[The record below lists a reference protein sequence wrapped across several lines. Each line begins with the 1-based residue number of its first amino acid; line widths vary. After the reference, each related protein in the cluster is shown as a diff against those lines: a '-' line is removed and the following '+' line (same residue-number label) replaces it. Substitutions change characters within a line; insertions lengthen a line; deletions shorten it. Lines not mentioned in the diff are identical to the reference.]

1 MPIKSPSTSEQ
12 ALLFARNFFKHPKM
26 LGSLIPSSPFL
37 TDKLLD
43 QLDWASARVIVE
55 YGPGVGNMTEAILK
69 RMNYGARLV
78 AIEMNEDFVQFLNK
92 NFYDPRLH
100 VEQGSAEDV
109 DKVLERLGYPHA
121 DYVVSGIPYSTMPP
135 AVRDAI
141 LRKTYQVL
149 RPEGG
154 AFIIYQFTRAV
165 LPYLK
170 QVFGYVQQDFEPLN
184 ILPARIFYCTR

>member
-1 MPIKSPSTSEQ
+1 LNKSPSTSEQ

-37 TDKLLD
+37 TEKLLD
-43 QLDWASARVIVE
+43 QVDWGSAKVIVE

-78 AIEMNEDFVQFLNK
+78 AIEMNQDFVGFLNN

-100 VEQGSAEDV
+100 VQHGSAEDV
-109 DKVLERLGYPHA
+109 DKVLAELGYPHA

>member
-1 MPIKSPSTSEQ
+1 
-12 ALLFARNFFKHPKM
+12 
-26 LGSLIPSSPFL
+26 
-37 TDKLLD
+37 
-43 QLDWASARVIVE
+43 
-55 YGPGVGNMTEAILK
+55 
-69 RMNYGARLV
+69 
-78 AIEMNEDFVQFLNK
+78 
-92 NFYDPRLH
+92 
-100 VEQGSAEDV
+100 
-109 DKVLERLGYPHA
+109 
-121 DYVVSGIPYSTMPP
+121 MPP

>member
-1 MPIKSPSTSEQ
+1 MLIKSPSTSEQ

-43 QLDWASARVIVE
+43 QVDWATARTIVE

-69 RMNYGARLV
+69 RMNFNARLI
-78 AIEMNEDFVQFLNK
+78 AIEMNGDFVEFLGK
-92 NFYDPRLH
+92 SFYDPRLH
-100 VEQGSAEDV
+100 VEHGSAEDV
-109 DKVLERLGYPHA
+109 DKVLARLGYPHA

-141 LRKTYQVL
+141 LRRTYQVL

>member
-1 MPIKSPSTSEQ
+1 LPIKSPSTSEQ

-43 QLDWASARVIVE
+43 QVDWASARVIVE
-55 YGPGVGNMTEAILK
+55 YGPGVGNLTEAILK

>member
-1 MPIKSPSTSEQ
+1 LLIKSPSTSEQ

-37 TDKLLD
+37 TEKLLD
-43 QLDWASARVIVE
+43 QVDWASARTIVE

-69 RMNYGARLV
+69 RMNFGARLV
-78 AIEMNEDFVQFLNK
+78 AIEMNEDFVGFLQK
-92 NFYDPRLH
+92 SFYDPRLH

-109 DKVLERLGYPHA
+109 DKVLARLGYPHA

>member
-1 MPIKSPSTSEQ
+1 MLIKSPSTSEQ

-37 TDKLLD
+37 TEKLLD
-43 QLDWASARVIVE
+43 QVDWASAKVIVE

-69 RMNYGARLV
+69 RMSYGAKLI
-78 AIEMNEDFVQFLNK
+78 AIEMNEDFVHFLNK

-109 DKVLERLGYPHA
+109 DKILARLGIPHA

>member
-1 MPIKSPSTSEQ
+1 
-12 ALLFARNFFKHPKM
+12 
-26 LGSLIPSSPFL
+26 
-37 TDKLLD
+37 
-43 QLDWASARVIVE
+43 
-55 YGPGVGNMTEAILK
+55 MTEAILK

-78 AIEMNEDFVQFLNK
+78 AIEMNQDFVGFLNN

-100 VEQGSAEDV
+100 VQHGSAEDV
-109 DKVLERLGYPHA
+109 DKVLAELGYPHA